1 MPWHRMIFGL
11 LSTVFACCRATPGT
25 FDGSLHEPFDVASQG
40 ITTNALPEVAHT
52 VSLGAEKVEVS
63 DTVTSWARPW
73 RMSWVNVTI
82 QNRTYAVRTRR
93 LGHGPTQ
100 LFCVQG
106 GPGGLY
112 WDLNFL
118 AVYLDMSRY
127 EIIQYDPLGS
137 KPSPC
142 FWPDEECYADHS
154 WMTVEGFVS
163 TMDQVHQ
170 ALEVSSN
177 AVIVAH
183 SFGVVCTLE
192 FLLRWPSRVR
202 GAVLS
207 DWVASQSQ
215 AAARLHWCEQNVNM
229 CRAFKPSLR
238 EPWRE
243 EGNNNHILGHV
254 FWGPH
259 GNGSGGILETWDVR
273 SKLHMLQHIP
283 TLTFAGDYDIIFATD
298 ALAMSQALQGDYVHL
313 SDAGHFSFVDRRS
326 AWLAAFEQWVD
337 QIPVTRGINFPS
349 KSSLQVGSVLCPV
362 AIFFSVLFGICF
374 SVFKKRPTQLQA
386 PLLVSGCSS

>member
-1 MPWHRMIFGL
+1 MIFGL
-11 LSTVFACCRATPGT
+11 LSAVFFACCRATPGT

-40 ITTNALPEVAHT
+40 ITTNGLPKVTDT
-52 VSLGAEKVEVS
+52 VSLGADKIDVN

-118 AVYLDMSRY
+118 AIYLDMSRY

-137 KPSPC
+137 KPSQC
-142 FWPDEECYADHS
+142 SWPDEECYADRS
-154 WMTVEGFVS
+154 WMTVEGFAS

-170 ALEVSSN
+170 AMEVSSN

-192 FLLRWPSRVR
+192 FLLRWPSRAR

-207 DWVASQSQ
+207 DWVASQTQ
-215 AAARLHWCEQNVNM
+215 AAARSHWCDQNGWTM
-229 CRAFKPSLR
+229 CRMYKPSLE
-238 EPWRE
+238 EPWRKLGLTNE
-243 EGNNNHILGHV
+243 ILGNV
-254 FWGPH
+254 IWGPH
-259 GNGSGGILETWDVR
+259 GNGSGGVLETWDVR
-273 SKLHMLQHIP
+273 SKLQMLRHIP
-283 TLTFAGDYDIIFATD
+283 TLTFAGDSDIIFAAD
-298 ALAMSQALQGDYVHL
+298 AHAMSRALQGDYVHF

-326 AWLAAFEQWVD
+326 DWLAAFEQWID
-337 QIPVTRGINFPS
+337 QSPATRGVNFQS
-349 KSSLQVGSVLCPV
+349 KFSLQVGSVLCPV
-362 AIFFSVLFGICF
+362 AIFSSMLCGMYFS
-374 SVFKKRPTQLQA
+374 SVFKNRPTQLQA
-386 PLLVSGCSS
+386 PLLI